1 MTGGHKP
8 GDAHGPADTSIL
20 GPRAQEP
27 YGDGIVLLEGPR
39 LVLLF
44 QQQQETTAGAGPGPA
59 QGRALSHGGRVLAY
73 PCPGAASPDAG
84 LPGDTLLPWH
94 PCQLPVEFLLLLTV
108 PVVDPDKEDGNW
120 KRPLNCLHLAISPL
134 VLVLT
139 LQSGACEY
147 PLPQAGPPSSPP
159 HSRVFFATVPPGPE
173 PAAESWAY
181 SRHLIYVC
189 AVRDTSVPRSAGPVL
204 PATDGGCKLVTLRPG
219 PALCSL
225 ACIKILGDFTSE
237 SRSGLLKKTWAPF
250 PKGELAG
257 AEKGAPGGGLPAVC
271 SHAVPSLASWGTWL
285 GNWSFLC
292 LLQAVLALSDLLW
305 LKKCLVLS
313 GAFQPLPLGLLPVVC
328 L

>member
-1 MTGGHKP
+1 M
-8 GDAHGPADTSIL
+8 
-20 GPRAQEP
+20 
-27 YGDGIVLLEGPR
+27 
-39 LVLLF
+39 
-44 QQQQETTAGAGPGPA
+44 
-59 QGRALSHGGRVLAY
+59 
-73 PCPGAASPDAG
+73 
-84 LPGDTLLPWH
+84 
-94 PCQLPVEFLLLLTV
+94 EFLLLLTV

-204 PATDGGCKLVTLRPG
+204 PATDGGCELVTLRPG

-271 SHAVPSLASWGTWL
+271 SQAVPSLASWGTWL